1 MYIKPW
7 IQTVTTSKSEWKRQV
22 KVAFNNLNNGVKA
35 IIKKNVRLCFLRTK
49 KRKLMQ
55 LKVKKDPF
63 LQSSK
68 ADLLIL

>member
-35 IIKKNVRLCFLRTK
+35 IIKKMSDCVFCEQK